1 MRLCRRKSHLS
12 QVRASVCGAG
22 SCHSAVGAP
31 YEEVV
36 RYQRRPSDK
45 HRLIVLV
52 GTSQQAAP
60 PGEALLDSGALHWE

>member
-1 MRLCRRKSHLS
+1 MRLCRRKSHRS
-12 QVRASVCGAG
+12 QRRASVCGASG
-22 SCHSAVGAP
+22 AVGAP

-52 GTSQQAAP
+52 GRSEQAVSRAIVTF
-60 PGEALLDSGALHWE
+60 SF